1 MRITRLSRAVVIA
14 AALLTLGSALTI
26 GRGGPPVA
34 GAQAP
39 TGSMCP
45 GGPQPIT
52 TSYTDLTG
60 FVGTTPIISPFG
72 LIGTSIPIGETVTT
86 TLNVAG
92 VQGLTQTVARGGVG
106 IEGFGSST
114 VSLGVPEYLL
124 QAYGGNIEAIK
135 RDLAAGLL
143 RCRTQ

>member
-1 MRITRLSRAVVIA
+1 MKTPRF
-14 AALLTLGSALTI
+14 AALAALAALALSLAAPALTVAQ
-26 GRGGPPVA
+26 PVYTQPA
-34 GAQAP
+34 ANP
-39 TGSMCP
+39 CP

-60 FVGTTPIISPFG
+60 FVGATPIISPFG

-86 TLNVAG
+86 TQNVAG

-114 VSLGVPEYLL
+114 VSLGVPDYLL

-135 RDLAAGLL
+135 RDLAAGYLK
-143 RCRTQ
+143 CRTS